1 MNRFVLS
8 LVAPI
13 FGLLLVATD
22 AKAMLSGNDLMEYCT
37 GLEKNSAY
45 GICLGYVSAISD
57 VGQSKIKKDFCVP
70 QNVIRGQLTKV
81 AVKWLE
87 ENPDKLHFS
96 ANSLVSA
103 GLANAFKCN

>member
-13 FGLLLVATD
+13 LGLLLVATD
-22 AKAMLSGNDLMEYCT
+22 AKAMSGNELMESCK
-37 GLEKNSAY
+37 GLERSAY
-45 GICLGYVSAISD
+45 FGYCVGYVNAVAD
-57 VGQSKIKKDFCVP
+57 VAMAKMKKDLCIPPAVT
-70 QNVIRGQLTKV
+70 QLQLAKV

-103 GLANAFKCN
+103 ALANSFKCN

>member
-13 FGLLLVATD
+13 LGLLLVATD
-22 AKAMLSGNDLMEYCT
+22 AKAISGNGLMESCN
-37 GLEKNSAY
+37 GLERSSAL
-45 GICLGYVSAISD
+45 GFCVGYVVAVAD
-57 VGQSKIKKDFCVP
+57 VEMAKMKKDFCIPPAVT
-70 QNVIRGQLTKV
+70 QGQLAKV

-103 GLANAFKCN
+103 AFANSFKCN